1 MMRRIDCGA
10 NGRGIAVTS
19 PTTRL
24 IRKRLD
30 APQDANRPASG

>member
-1 MMRRIDCGA
+1 MMHWIDRGA

-24 IRKRLD
+24 IRQRLD
-30 APQDANRPASG
+30 APQDAHRPAPG